1 MPSRGRAER
10 VLTQKAR
17 SFLRPSFSVTHSAP
31 VRGTKETFG
40 RLCRLLASRSRFP
53 ARFDMA
59 FSGLP
64 RVPTNRGRPTRGTVQ
79 YPLLVLYL
87 LISLPGGAPG
97 LVVRVFVGQYK
108 SAYGF
113 SGHGTDERF
122 RRAND

>member
-31 VRGTKETFG
+31 VRGRKETFG

-64 RVPTNRGRPTRGTVQ
+64 RMPTNRSRPTRGTV
-79 YPLLVLYL
+79 
-87 LISLPGGAPG
+87 
-97 LVVRVFVGQYK
+97 
-108 SAYGF
+108 
-113 SGHGTDERF
+113 H
-122 RRAND
+122 